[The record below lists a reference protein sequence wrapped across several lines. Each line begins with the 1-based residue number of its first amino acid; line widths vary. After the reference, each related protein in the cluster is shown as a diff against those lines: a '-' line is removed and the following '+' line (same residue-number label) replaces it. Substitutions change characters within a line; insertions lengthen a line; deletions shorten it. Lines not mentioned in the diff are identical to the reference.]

1 MQKMPRDFILLN
13 LCTTN
18 DDMMYGSW
26 DMGRDRQNFWSFWA
40 IFSFT
45 PHYQLK
51 NQNFEKIKKKTGD
64 IIILHLCTTNDNNMM
79 YGWDTDHEEHNFLSF
94 WTIFCPFTP

>member
-18 DDMMYGSW
+18 DDHMMYGSW

-51 NQNFEKIKKKTGD
+51 NQNFEKKKKKKKPGD
-64 IIILHLCTTNDNNMM
+64 TIILHLCTTNDNNMM
-79 YGWDTDHEEHNFLSF
+79 YGWDTDHEEHNFL
-94 WTIFCPFTP
+94 